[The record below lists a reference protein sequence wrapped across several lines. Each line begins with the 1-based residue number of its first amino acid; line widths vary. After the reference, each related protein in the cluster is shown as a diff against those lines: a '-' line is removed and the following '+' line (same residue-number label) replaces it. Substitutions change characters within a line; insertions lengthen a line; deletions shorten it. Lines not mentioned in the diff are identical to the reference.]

1 MSGER
6 SLLSP
11 RESLRFR
18 RALYRWWLMQYLF
31 PVCYL
36 RPARTARG
44 NADEDGSDRA
54 DDDEGEDDTED
65 GDEDEDE
72 DDTGNDNDGAATDPP
87 DVYHTKAQ
95 QLRKKFLSEFSDEEV
110 AEVWQVSNFVT
121 FASNCARIALQ
132 TSLVNDGVLFHFTMR
147 THLNFASHPMVE
159 RSCPYRESSPNSP
172 VLQRTEP
179 PSRGFEQLG
188 LQPP

>member
-36 RPARTARG
+36 RPTRTARG
-44 NADEDGSDRA
+44 NADEDESDPE
-54 DDDEGEDDTED
+54 DEDEGDTED
-65 GDEDEDE
+65 DDEDE
-72 DDTGNDNDGAATDPP
+72 DDTGDDNGGAAPDPP
-87 DVYHTKAQ
+87 DVYHTKVQ
-95 QLRKKFLSEFSDEEV
+95 HLRKKFLSEFSDEEV
-110 AEVWQVSNFVT
+110 AEMWQVSNFVT

-132 TSLVNDGVLFHFTMR
+132 TSLVNDGVLFHFIMR
-147 THLNFASHPMVE
+147 THSNFTSHPMVE
-159 RSCPYRESSPNSP
+159 RSCPYHGSSPKSP

-179 PSRGFEQLG
+179 SSGGFE
-188 LQPP
+188 